1 MRSSVCTCACHEL
14 KTLPDL
20 PDNRTP
26 NAIFNTSKRDR
37 GRTKPF
43 GEGENNLRFAF
54 VFLLHPVERSASN
67 HDPHALTV
75 SCNLRGHIGSLL
87 VFRENRCAALA
98 PCSRGPPW
106 FSNLDLGSSLTSSFG
121 KVEKVEKCLNTN
133 NSRAGRIRLPPRLA
147 PGRFTDH
154 RAPPPCRLV

>member
-54 VFLLHPVERSASN
+54 VFLLKGFLPIKTLWTCYGNGGGDDHQGY
-67 HDPHALTV
+67 
-75 SCNLRGHIGSLL
+75 RGQHTAQNEVDAEDNDVYGM
-87 VFRENRCAALA
+87 E
-98 PCSRGPPW
+98 
-106 FSNLDLGSSLTSSFG
+106 
-121 KVEKVEKCLNTN
+121 
-133 NSRAGRIRLPPRLA
+133 
-147 PGRFTDH
+147 
-154 RAPPPCRLV
+154 